1 MILIAAPLY
10 ISANSVNSVNLDFT
24 KLEASIPHFFLAEQT
39 IFLSNLKARSLL
51 GIVHAIK
58 THTFNQHRRSFFT
71 AMKPLNA
78 ESKSPASQSRVTL
91 ETIISVGVVGWLAI
105 GIVLMGLGIW

>member
-1 MILIAAPLY
+1 MIPA
-10 ISANSVNSVNLDFT
+10 NLDFT
-24 KLEASIPHFFLAEQT
+24 GLGASIFHFPLAGKT
-39 IFLSNLKARSLL
+39 IFLDKLRARSLL
-51 GIVHAIK
+51 GILHSFK
-58 THTFNQHRRSFFT
+58 TYTFTQHRRSFLT

-78 ESKSPASQSRVTL
+78 ESKTATSESRVTL